1 MNKFNKGTTVKIKDN
16 VSSKGEYY
24 KYKGKIGII
33 TEVNYYNNTVNIKI
47 DQKIYDDIL
56 LSNVGYSVIE
66 VYNKSK
72 NMTNKQT
79 LTEILEKKKEEIF
92 DIEDKLKFLN
102 ETNQDTFNEN
112 EYKAYQTLSLIE
124 EGNLSKGEK
133 AKKIAELLK

>member
-1 MNKFNKGTTVKIKDN
+1 MNKYNKGTTVKIKDN
-16 VSSKGEYY
+16 VSPEGEYY
-24 KYKGKIGII
+24 KYRGKIGII
-33 TEVNYYNNTVNIKI
+33 TDVHYNSVSIKI
-47 DQKIYDDIL
+47 DNDTL
-56 LSNVGYSVIE
+56 LPYVGYSVIE

-72 NMTNKQT
+72 DMTNKQS
-79 LTEILEKKKEEIF
+79 LTEILEKKKQEIF

-112 EYKAYQTLSLIE
+112 EYKAYQTLTLIE

>member
-16 VSSKGEYY
+16 ASPKGEYY
-24 KYKGKIGII
+24 KYRGKIGII
-33 TEVNYYNNTVNIKI
+33 VDVNYSSVNIKI

-79 LTEILEKKKEEIF
+79 LTEILEKKKQEIS